1 MNAAAEQLLNVAV
14 TLPDGDRVELV
25 EAILATL
32 RPTDRPPFDDSW
44 REVILRRSAQLRS
57 GEVTP
62 IPWSEVKRQART
74 NGSE

>member
-32 RPTDRPPFDDSW
+32 RPKDRPPFDDSW
-44 REVILRRSAQLRS
+44 REVILRRSAELQS
-57 GEVTP
+57 GEVTAV
-62 IPWSEVKRQART
+62 PWSEVKRQARS
-74 NGSE
+74 NGIS